1 VIILDYGAS
10 VYLVASVDTEQQ
22 TQSRS
27 TCHVQ
32 KTTNATEINRRTTR
46 NYALGDL
53 STQIL
58 KISRLLEAT
67 DSSQCLLMSV
77 HPTYCPVY
85 VSTLLQP
92 YEQYGAVCIPHA
104 ALFPRHTSSSLRLTD
119 VIVSFRTSVELLIMY
134 SRIYYLS

>member
-1 VIILDYGAS
+1 VIILDYRAV

-32 KTTNATEINRRTTR
+32 KTTNTTEINRRTTR

-67 DSSQCLLMSV
+67 DSSQRLLMFCQLAINCKKLNSGD
-77 HPTYCPVY
+77 T
-85 VSTLLQP
+85 SMSEMTLCL
-92 YEQYGAVCIPHA
+92 CIELHRR
-104 ALFPRHTSSSLRLTD
+104 FNDKFTSAILKCNSIL
-119 VIVSFRTSVELLIMY
+119 
-134 SRIYYLS
+134 

>member
-67 DSSQCLLMSV
+67 DSSQRLLMKLQVFPAPKAQEKSSGGGGLDNV
-77 HPTYCPVY
+77 GL
-85 VSTLLQP
+85 TLFL
-92 YEQYGAVCIPHA
+92 A
-104 ALFPRHTSSSLRLTD
+104 
-119 VIVSFRTSVELLIMY
+119 
-134 SRIYYLS
+134 

>member
-1 VIILDYGAS
+1 VIILDYRAV

-32 KTTNATEINRRTTR
+32 KTTNTTEINRRTTR

-67 DSSQCLLMSV
+67 DSSQRLLMQN
-77 HPTYCPVY
+77 T
-85 VSTLLQP
+85 QP
-92 YEQYGAVCIPHA
+92 NEVG
-104 ALFPRHTSSSLRLTD
+104 PRPSASE
-119 VIVSFRTSVELLIMY
+119 IVSEEMAKT
-134 SRIYYLS
+134 

>member
-67 DSSQCLLMSV
+67 DSSQCLLMD
-77 HPTYCPVY
+77 
-85 VSTLLQP
+85 Q
-92 YEQYGAVCIPHA
+92 A
-104 ALFPRHTSSSLRLTD
+104 
-119 VIVSFRTSVELLIMY
+119 IVG
-134 SRIYYLS
+134 